1 MFIWLECTERQ
12 EYARPRILQFAFIS
26 FSISSQLSGLL
37 SDCHMLFQQDE
48 LTMDFT
54 QHFPLYL
61 HSTNFSQWPNNALN
75 NTVVD
80 FALLI
85 YTRIFLWYINKRG
98 SKDMC
103 ILKCN
108 RKCQSNVQID
118 FTTTLILYKG
128 PCFGFPG
135 GPVVK
140 SLPAN
145 PGHMGSIPGLGRSH
159 MPRATKLVC
168 QNNWAH
174 HYLESLLLNKRSLCN
189 EKPENKN

>member
-1 MFIWLECTERQ
+1 MSNDNIDSWGGGAYSGWFYSALSCMFIGLESPERQ

-118 FTTTLILYKG
+118 FTTTLIAVFRFLITEA
-128 PCFGFPG
+128 
-135 GPVVK
+135 
-140 SLPAN
+140 SLVEE
-145 PGHMGSIPGLGRSH
+145 HGL
-159 MPRATKLVC
+159 
-168 QNNWAH
+168 
-174 HYLESLLLNKRSLCN
+174 
-189 EKPENKN
+189 